1 MAQSAYERG
10 LEHQNDFQHMKI
22 ESRILKNYLEKHEQQ
37 NQKEEKFKNGNK
49 LERKDKKER
58 RQAEAMTE
66 RAQWLEWRQEAKEAE
81 DDNREDQDSEEE
93 KEEEKQS
100 QPGGGLLWDQNL
112 RGGVLTP
119 QEPTEEIPEK
129 EDLPPDLGQEEG
141 ELNSFCLNCAH
152 SPCICLLLKLD
163 LKLKLLRKE
172 EQAKEDWQMKKEE
185 RAVAVENQ
193 EDLPQKTKVRL
204 VPLKE
209 VVKNQ
214 SAITPCGTVKTN
226 LIETKLN
233 IEPEDPLEADL
244 KPKLEKPQYPQ
255 LHPIPASS
263 NRRLETPATLT
274 TNPTTPTNQLEHLSH
289 RNRGGGQ
296 PQSGTIK
303 AKRRKKYFRTEMRG
317 GANPKQ
323 KQSRT
328 NQHKD
333 RTPFA
338 HNCRTNQQQTRNQQ
352 QQHLCTNQQRG
363 GGN

>member
-1 MAQSAYERG
+1 MTYTANT
-10 LEHQNDFQHMKI
+10 LEFANTPFLGHPVFAVIK
-22 ESRILKNYLEKHEQQ
+22 YL
-37 NQKEEKFKNGNK
+37 
-49 LERKDKKER
+49 
-58 RQAEAMTE
+58 
-66 RAQWLEWRQEAKEAE
+66 
-81 DDNREDQDSEEE
+81 S
-93 KEEEKQS
+93 
-100 QPGGGLLWDQNL
+100 
-112 RGGVLTP
+112 
-119 QEPTEEIPEK
+119 
-129 EDLPPDLGQEEG
+129 
-141 ELNSFCLNCAH
+141 CAH

-163 LKLKLLRKE
+163 LKIKLLRKE
-172 EQAKEDWQMKKEE
+172 EQVKEDWQMKKEE

-193 EDLPQKTKVRL
+193 EQQEDLPQKTKVRL

-209 VVKNQ
+209 IVKNQ

-303 AKRRKKYFRTEMRG
+303 AKRRKKYFRTELRRG
-317 GANPKQ
+317 GCKPKPETVKNKPTQRQNPFCTHLQ
-323 KQSRT
+323 RGGG
-328 NQHKD
+328 
-333 RTPFA
+333 
-338 HNCRTNQQQTRNQQ
+338 RTNQQQTRNQQ

-363 GGN
+363 GQVQLGTKLSKEEQNVNQAQLVHY